1 MFLWLARWKRAR
13 AFVARAYV
21 ETIQL
26 TEVGIADDLEAPQ
39 QRQAERPANSAN
51 DFQYKRKAAQRLDTN
66 VNPRFFLSGFHL
78 LQTKLPGA
86 RLQLGNAGAWRDC

>member
-1 MFLWLARWKRAR
+1 MFFWLARRKCAR

-39 QRQAERPANSAN
+39 QRQAQRPANSAN
-51 DFQYKRKAAQRLDTN
+51 DFQEKRKAAQRLDTN
-66 VNPRFFLSGFHL
+66 VNSRFFLSGFHA
-78 LQTKLPGA
+78 TPE
-86 RLQLGNAGAWRDC
+86 

>member
-1 MFLWLARWKRAR
+1 MFLRLARGKCAR
-13 AFVARAYV
+13 AFVARAHI

-51 DFQYKRKAAQRLDTN
+51 DFQYKRKAAQRLDAN
-66 VNPRFFLSGFHL
+66 VNSRFFLSGFHL
-78 LQTKLPGA
+78 VPE
-86 RLQLGNAGAWRDC
+86 

>member
-1 MFLWLARWKRAR
+1 MFFWLAGGKRAR
-13 AFVARAYV
+13 AFVARANV

-66 VNPRFFLSGFHL
+66 VNPRFFLSSFHL
-78 LQTKLPGA
+78 STE
-86 RLQLGNAGAWRDC
+86 